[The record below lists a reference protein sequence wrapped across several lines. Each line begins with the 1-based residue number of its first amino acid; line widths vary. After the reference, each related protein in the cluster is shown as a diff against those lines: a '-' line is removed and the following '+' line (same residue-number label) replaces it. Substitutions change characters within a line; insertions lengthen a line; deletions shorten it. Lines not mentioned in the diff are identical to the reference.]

1 MRNSLLA
8 ILFSFVISANAQT
21 SPFFELTY
29 GTAGSDFTRGI
40 VQTPDSFLFVGGY
53 SLDTS
58 SSKSFYTL
66 RKLKSNGDL
75 IWMRSFG
82 DPLYNDNA
90 LGMFMA
96 RNGELIIW
104 GERELASSNLVGF
117 ISRLDTSGNL
127 IQTID
132 VSPLFG
138 NLSLKSG
145 TQLSDSSYVFAGFC
159 SGNNANEI
167 VIFRCDQ
174 ILNPLTQFTEAAGTN
189 AYGQGVVALPDT
201 GYAVVADFNN
211 GSDYDL
217 WLTRYDRSNS
227 AIWSNTYG
235 DTLQNGSQGIILT
248 SDNHL
253 VIYGETEIFNFSMFD
268 FFLRKIDLNGNSLWS
283 RTCGGA
289 SSDAAFSILETWNG
303 FIGTG
308 YSNSFQS
315 GPISPVVF
323 RTDTAGSLLW
333 AHQYGSS
340 TIGLGYQIIPSLNNG
355 FYITGNQQIE
365 SDEQCY
371 LLHVDDGGW
380 LGMNDHST
388 LQTMI
393 DVFPNPSTGAFQIHS
408 MNSDLISYAVYTAQG
423 LLLVSETCNPSQRE
437 LQLELAPGMY
447 ILQIVTEYGIVCRK
461 LMIEN

>member
-1 MRNSLLA
+1 MRYSLLA
-8 ILFSFVISANAQT
+8 ILFSFTISAKAQS
-21 SPFFELTY
+21 SPFFELSY

-53 SLDTS
+53 SIDTAT
-58 SSKSFYTL
+58 SKSYYTL

-90 LGMFMA
+90 LGMLMA
-96 RNGELIIW
+96 RNGELIMW
-104 GERELASSNLVGF
+104 GERELASSNSVGF
-117 ISRLDTSGNL
+117 VSRLDTSGNL

-132 VSPLFG
+132 VNPSFG

-145 TQLSDSSYVFAGFC
+145 AQLLDSSYVFAGFC
-159 SGNNANEI
+159 SGSSANDI

-174 ILNPLTQFTEAAGTN
+174 FLNPITQFSESAGTN

-217 WLTRYDRSNS
+217 WLTRYDSGNVAMWTS
-227 AIWSNTYG
+227 TYG
-235 DTLQNGSQGIILT
+235 DTLQNGSQGILLT
-248 SDNHL
+248 ADNHF
-253 VIYGETEIFNFSMFD
+253 VIFGETEIFNFSPFD
-268 FFLRKIDLNGNSLWS
+268 FFLHKIDMNGNSLWS

-289 SSDAAFSILETWNG
+289 NSDAAFSLLETWNG

-315 GPISPVVF
+315 GPIGPVVF

-333 AHQYGSS
+333 AHQYGASS
-340 TIGLGYQIIPSLNNG
+340 IGLGYQIIHSLNNG
-355 FYITGNQQIE
+355 YYITGNQQIE
-365 SDEQCY
+365 SDDQCY

-380 LGMNDHST
+380 LGMNEQYT
-388 LQTMI
+388 LQPMI
-393 DVFPNPSTGAFQIHS
+393 DVFPNPSTGKFQIRS
-408 MNSDLISYAVYTAQG
+408 WKADISSYAVYTAQG
-423 LLLVSETCNPSQRE
+423 QLLLDEACTQTQRE
-437 LQLELAPGMY
+437 IQLELASGMY
-447 ILQIVTEYGIVCRK
+447 ILQIVTENGITSRK